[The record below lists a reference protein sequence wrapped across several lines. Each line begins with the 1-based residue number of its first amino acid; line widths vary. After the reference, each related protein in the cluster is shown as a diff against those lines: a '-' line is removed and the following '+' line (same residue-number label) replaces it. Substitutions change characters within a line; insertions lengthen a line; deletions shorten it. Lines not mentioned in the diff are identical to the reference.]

1 MARVIDFRHAIFRK
15 DQSMRRRELVKI
27 TISAA
32 TGVLGA
38 SVSPGL
44 AQGLAADGK
53 KALVGAA
60 SDLKFALTEVVAQ
73 LEKDTGHRFTL
84 NLGSSGTFAQQI
96 RQGLPVQLYLSADED
111 YVFQL
116 ADAGLTRDRGSLY
129 AVGRIALYVPKGS
142 PIGLDPELRGL
153 RESWAAVTK
162 FSIANPEHA
171 PYGRAASQALQ
182 KLGLWDMVQS
192 KLVLGEN
199 ISQATQ
205 FVSTGAAQA
214 GITALSLALA
224 QDVAALGDHVLLP
237 ASLHLPLRQRMVLTK
252 NAGPSAAA
260 LYDYLQTTGAKA
272 ILRKYGFV
280 VS

>member
-1 MARVIDFRHAIFRK
+1 
-15 DQSMRRRELVKI
+15 MRRRDLVRFAAG
-27 TISAA
+27 AA
-32 TGVLGA
+32 TGVLVGI
-38 SVSPGL
+38 VSPAY
-44 AQGLAADGK
+44 AQRSAAHGK

-73 LEKDTGHRFTL
+73 LEKETAHRFTL
-84 NLGSSGTFAQQI
+84 NMGSSGNFAQQI
-96 RQGLPVQLYLSADED
+96 RQGLPVELYLSADED

-129 AVGRIALYVPKGS
+129 AIGRIALYVPKGS
-142 PIGLDPELRGL
+142 PIVLDPELRGL
-153 RESWAAVTK
+153 RDHWAAVTK

-171 PYGRAASQALQ
+171 PYGRAAFQALRN
-182 KLGLWDMVQS
+182 LGLWDMVQS

-214 GITALSLALA
+214 GITAFSLALA
-224 QDVAALGDHVLLP
+224 QDVAALGNHALLP

-252 NAGPSAAA
+252 KAGPSATA
-260 LYDYLQTTGAKA
+260 LYEYLQTTQAKA

-280 VS
+280 LN

>member
-1 MARVIDFRHAIFRK
+1 
-15 DQSMRRRELVKI
+15 MRRRDLVRI
-27 TISAA
+27 AGGAAAGMLAA
-32 TGVLGA
+32 TVFSTNA
-38 SVSPGL
+38 RSP
-44 AQGLAADGK
+44 AADGK

-73 LEKDTGHRFTL
+73 LEKETAHRFTL
-84 NLGSSGTFAQQI
+84 NMGSSGNFAQQI
-96 RQGLPVQLYLSADED
+96 RQGLPVELYLSADED

-116 ADAGLTRDRGSLY
+116 ADAGYTRDRGSLY
-129 AVGRIALYVPKGS
+129 AIGRIALYVPRGS

-153 RESWAAVTK
+153 RENWAAVTK

-182 KLGLWDMVQS
+182 KLGMWDMVQS

-214 GITALSLALA
+214 GITAFSLALA
-224 QDVAALGDHVLLP
+224 QDVAALGNHVLLP

-252 NAGPSAAA
+252 NAGPSALA
-260 LYDYLQTTGAKA
+260 LYEYLQTTKA
-272 ILRKYGFV
+272 RTILLKYGFALG
-280 VS
+280 